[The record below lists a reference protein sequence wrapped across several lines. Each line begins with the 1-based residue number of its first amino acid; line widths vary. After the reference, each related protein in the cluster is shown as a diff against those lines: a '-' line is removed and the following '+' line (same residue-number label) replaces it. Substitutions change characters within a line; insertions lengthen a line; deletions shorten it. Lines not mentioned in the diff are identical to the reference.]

1 MQAERGDCGCR
12 LERESC
18 QLGRALMSEVCFYYH
33 AIMSAG
39 FVRCSQS
46 VRDRLYEQY
55 QQAVKRYLVHGG
67 EVS

>member
-1 MQAERGDCGCR
+1 MQAERRDCGCR

-18 QLGRALMSEVCFYYH
+18 QLGRALMSEVCFYYRL
-33 AIMSAG
+33 IMSAG

-55 QQAVKRYLVHGG
+55 QQAVKRYVQHIEG
-67 EVS
+67 VC